1 MEKITRNF
9 WNKVTYSFT
18 YSFKISQNIAKISN
32 ICLTFLGHGDAIV
45 NQINKAFHI
54 IEVLLY

>member
-18 YSFKISQNIAKISN
+18 YSFKISRNIAKISN

-45 NQINKAFHI
+45 N
-54 IEVLLY
+54 